1 MAQKMSLAKEVRK
14 IFIIDFSRLLIK
26 LPLTHKWDVEFF
38 LFNNVF
44 ISISLILETI
54 I

>member
-26 LPLTHKWDVEFF
+26 LPLTHKWDVELFF
-38 LFNNVF
+38 VQQCFYFNF
-44 ISISLILETI
+44 FDS
-54 I
+54 